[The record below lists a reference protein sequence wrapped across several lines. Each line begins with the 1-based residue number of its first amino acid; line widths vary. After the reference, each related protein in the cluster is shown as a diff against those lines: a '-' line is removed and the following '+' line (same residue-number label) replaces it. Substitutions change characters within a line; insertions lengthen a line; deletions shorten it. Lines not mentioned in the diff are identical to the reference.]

1 MAYQRIMALWVNS
14 LYFQVK
20 EVNVTGNQNEFMI
33 QLQTNAVAPFVWL
46 EASGIRGRFSDI
58 GFLLMEASKN
68 VVFYAWEPVYVQK
81 HQTSLTMTSLMD
93 MY

>member
-1 MAYQRIMALWVNS
+1 MALWVKFV
-14 LYFQVK
+14 YFQVK

-33 QLQTNAVAPFVWL
+33 QLETNAVAPFVWL
-46 EASGIRGRFSDI
+46 EASGIRGRFSDN

-68 VVFYAWEPVYVQK
+68 VMFYAWEPVDVQK
-81 HQTSLTMTSLMD
+81 LQTSLTVKSLMD